1 MAFLMEKEAD
11 RYGLEMRETVIRMEN
26 MEITLKKVIE
36 TKDDEIAQLRHRLK
50 VYEDENKRLN

>member
-1 MAFLMEKEAD
+1 MEKEAD